1 MGMMAWLGLTL
12 VFAGHVGAN
21 EVTIKNDSLGVGAG
35 NLVPGFVTDEKAAS
49 WLTSPCTGNVI
60 AAQVFWRSVT
70 GGAAQSLEG
79 SLEIYRAGN
88 FPAPGTLALTV
99 GGPLLTDGV
108 INEYRYL
115 DENNSVPLSIPVT
128 QGETFVLALTFAQ
141 APDPAEG
148 PSVVEDT
155 DGITPNRNTIYA
167 QLAPGVFAWY
177 AAETLGLSGDWVL
190 RAVVNCQAT
199 ATDADVSVAMSATP
213 SAYTAGSALQ
223 YSITVA
229 NAGPAAA
236 SSTTL
241 VDTFPSAY
249 QSPTWTCIGN
259 GGATCPAGS
268 TGNIIGSVNLPAGS
282 QLAFAVDG
290 TVGLGTTGIVTNSM
304 TAVVNL
310 PATDPNS
317 ANNSATLELHPTSE
331 DLIFAN
337 GFDAVPA
344 HRRPLPAVVLGQR
357 H

>member
-1 MGMMAWLGLTL
+1 MRMMAWLGLAL

-35 NLVPGFVTDEKAAS
+35 KLVPGFVADEKAAS
-49 WLTSPCTGNVI
+49 WLTSPCTGNIV
-60 AAQVFWRSVT
+60 AAQVFWRSVS
-70 GGAAQSLEG
+70 GGAAQAHED
-79 SLEIYRAGN
+79 SLEIYRAGT

-115 DENNSVPLSIPVT
+115 DENNTVPISVPVT

-148 PSVVEDT
+148 PSVVEDI
-155 DGITPNRNTIYA
+155 DGITPNRNAIYA
-167 QLAPGVFAWY
+167 QIGPGVFAWY

-190 RAVVNCQAT
+190 RAVVNCQAIS
-199 ATDADVSVAMSATP
+199 TDADVSVAMSATP
-213 SAYTAGSALQ
+213 SAYTAGNALQ

-229 NAGPAAA
+229 NAGPTAA

-249 QSPTWTCIGN
+249 QSPTWTCISS
-259 GGATCPAGS
+259 GGATCPAGAS
-268 TGNIIGSVNLPAGS
+268 GNIIGSVNLPVGS
-282 QLAFAVDG
+282 QLAFTVDG
-290 TVGLGTTGIVTNSM
+290 TIGPGTTGTVTNSM

-317 ANNSATLELHPTSE
+317 ANNSVTLDLHPANE
-331 DLIFAN
+331 DIIFAN
-337 GFDAVPA
+337 GFDAVPVD
-344 HRRPLPAVVLGQR
+344 RLPIPAVALGR
-357 H
+357 RR